1 MKKELDELLC
11 ERYPKIFKD
20 RYGNMQE
27 TCMCWGFDVGDGWFN
42 IIDTMC
48 YLIQNH
54 IDSHNKSRKRDIDY
68 NDMLSKNDDELLRN
82 YYSDFVKSEYVES
95 YVQRAKEGGY
105 RNIQDEMYQVV
116 AIQVKEKYGG
126 LRFYYSG
133 GDDYIHGI
141 VAMAENLSDITC
153 EQCGKPGKQ
162 NKEGWIVTLCDDCRG
177 YKLENEE

>member
-68 NDMLSKNDDELLRN
+68 NDVLSKNDDELIRN
-82 YYSDFVKSEYVES
+82 YYSDFIKSEYVES
-95 YVQRAKEGGY
+95 YVQRAKEGVY
-105 RNIQDEMYQVV
+105 RNIQDEMYQVI

-141 VAMAENLSDITC
+141 VAMAENLS
-153 EQCGKPGKQ
+153 
-162 NKEGWIVTLCDDCRG
+162 L
-177 YKLENEE
+177 LS